1 MNFIPVTY
9 TAKEKRAT
17 ASLVLGTLGFGSGLL
32 VLGIAVLSV
41 GLRGEGSNWN
51 MLGMIPLLA
60 GLALMLR
67 ACIIVAP
74 EQEDRREALR
84 SGRIRSEL
92 KARYGM
98 DFDDGQLAALRYP
111 DSAPTA
117 DFELFGSLK
126 SAQRLPGSRFVES
139 TIYLV
144 WMEGRLQLSESK
156 DGKHFSE
163 LRSRELSHV

>member
-1 MNFIPVTY
+1 MNFIPITY

-17 ASLVLGTLGFGSGLL
+17 ASLVLGVFGLGVGLL
-32 VLGIAVLSV
+32 ILGIAVLSV

-60 GLALMLR
+60 GLALMLS
-67 ACIIVAP
+67 ACLVPLAR
-74 EQEDRREALR
+74 EDRRLALR
-84 SGRIRSEL
+84 SGRILSEL

-98 DFDDGQLAALRYP
+98 DFDGGQLAALSYP
-111 DSAPTA
+111 DSAPTSN
-117 DFELFGSLK
+117 FERFGSLRN
-126 SAQRLPGSRFVES
+126 AQRLSGSRFVES

-144 WMEGRLQLSESK
+144 WMDGKLQLSESK
-156 DGKHFSE
+156 DGKNFRE